1 MGFHL
6 YRACNIPTL
15 LAWHCRPLPACS
27 QWREADS
34 PLAAEAR
41 MLVVQ
46 LCGLSGDIFGPAE
59 PPGGRALLGLTPQ
72 VRKHVLLPARGCF
85 RCSSC
90 WHCGCGCR
98 RTLQHHA
105 QLQADSLSLSPACL
119 PAPTLQA
126 SPREAHLQCML
137 RIVLP
142 WISPPS
148 AAIEAAVWSADH
160 CSKGSGDAMLL
171 SACKAL
177 LAAAAVHRAAGFE
190 AAGAGLGLEG
200 AGGMGAGGA
209 GGGGVLALISALTT
223 ELFKSCPAAGA
234 GLGLDWDGEAAELL
248 LETWVELV
256 ADPCRGPLGSSAAAV
271 QAATAVFAAVMEAGL
286 AQAAREA
293 EEDEGALHAVLH
305 VGRAGRLRCI
315 PLCPLRLG
323 ACCGDMLS
331 CMLHSLILDC
341 LVAAAATCCD
351 HCCHVCCPCRCRG
364 ERGGREHADGG
375 VACQAG
381 CPGALLCTPNAAPA
395 GWQAAGQPG
404 TPPTAVADR

>member
-1 MGFHL
+1 ML
-6 YRACNIPTL
+6 SCRLTL
-15 LAWHCRPLPACS
+15 
-27 QWREADS
+27 
-34 PLAAEAR
+34 
-41 MLVVQ
+41 
-46 LCGLSGDIFGPAE
+46 
-59 PPGGRALLGLTPQ
+59 
-72 VRKHVLLPARGCF
+72 
-85 RCSSC
+85 
-90 WHCGCGCR
+90 
-98 RTLQHHA
+98 
-105 QLQADSLSLSPACL
+105 SLSLPCL

-190 AAGAGLGLEG
+190 AAAAGLGLEG
-200 AGGMGAGGA
+200 AGGMGAGGG

-271 QAATAVFAAVMEAGL
+271 QAAAAVFAAVMEAGL
-286 AQAAREA
+286 EQAAREA

-305 VGRAGRLRCI
+305 VGRGMQVALHSALPSAAGR
-315 PLCPLRLG
+315 
-323 ACCGDMLS
+323 MLWRYAE
-331 CMLHSLILDC
+331 LH
-341 LVAAAATCCD
+341 VAFPDPGLPRGC
-351 HCCHVCCPCRCRG
+351 CCH
-364 ERGGREHADGG
+364 
-375 VACQAG
+375 
-381 CPGALLCTPNAAPA
+381 LLRPLLP
-395 GWQAAGQPG
+395 
-404 TPPTAVADR
+404 